1 MATRIAV
8 TRKLPPLGE
17 RMLDNLHQSGTYE
30 VKRWQDD
37 LPPDAAALAELLSG
51 ADGAITLLTETLDGA
66 LLDRH
71 PDLKVISNLAVGH
84 DNIDVAAA
92 TERGIAVCNTPGV
105 LTDATADLAFA
116 LLMATARRLPE
127 AQQYVRNNHW
137 KTWSPTLLL
146 GQELTGA
153 TVGVVGFGRIGRE
166 FARRATG
173 FRMRILAFDLFPDQA
188 AADELGAS
196 FVSLD
201 ELLQESDFVS
211 LHCTLTPETQQ
222 LIGAR
227 ELGLMKKSAILI
239 NAARGPVVD
248 TDALVAAL
256 RTGEIWA
263 AGLDVTD
270 PEPIAADHPLA
281 GLPNCLVVPHIA
293 SGTTATRNAMAKIAI
308 ENCVAVLEG
317 REPVAC
323 VNWEALG
330 KKEQGVARTEM

>member
-1 MATRIAV
+1 MGFTIAITRQ
-8 TRKLPPLGE
+8 LPPLGE
-17 RMLDNLHQSGTYE
+17 QMLDELEQAGHTVRRWSG
-30 VKRWQDD
+30 D
-37 LPPDAAALAELLSG
+37 LPPGTDDLAVLLDG
-51 ADGAITLLTETLDGA
+51 AEGAITLLTEKMNGTVF
-66 LLDRH
+66 DRY
-71 PDLKVISNLAVGH
+71 PNLKVVSNLAVGY
-84 DNIDVAAA
+84 DNIDVAGA

-127 AQQYVRNNHW
+127 AQQYVRDDKW

-173 FRMRILAFDLFPDQA
+173 FRMRILAFDLYPDQA
-188 AADELGAS
+188 AADDLGAT

-211 LHCTLTPETQQ
+211 LHCTLTPETHH
-222 LIGAR
+222 LIGAL
-227 ELGLMKKSAILI
+227 EFGLMKSSAILI

-256 RTGEIWA
+256 RDGEIWA

-270 PEPIAADHPLA
+270 PEPMAADHPLV
-281 GLPNCLVVPHIA
+281 GMENCLIVPHIA
-293 SGTTATRNAMAKIAI
+293 SGTIATRNAMAKIAI
-308 ENCVAVLEG
+308 ENCIAVLEG
-317 REPVAC
+317 REPVSR
-323 VNWEALG
+323 VN
-330 KKEQGVARTEM
+330 